1 MSRCTHE
8 RFKMPNF
15 DDKPSVADE
24 RSVPTRLF
32 RNGNSQ
38 AVRIP
43 KALAYEGVDIRVEI
57 ERRGDE
63 LVVRPVKRQL
73 NGLAGAFRR
82 LRPYVQGFERDQP
95 TQEPR
100 SWDADPA
107 LPLD

>member
-1 MSRCTHE
+1 
-8 RFKMPNF
+8 MPSF
-15 DDKPSVADE
+15 EDKPSAANE

-43 KALAYEGVDIRVEI
+43 RALAYEGVDVSVEI

-73 NGLAGAFRR
+73 HELAGAFRK
-82 LRPYVQGFERDQP
+82 LGSHVQGFERDQP
-95 TQEPR
+95 IQEPR
-100 SWDADPA
+100 LWDAHPA
-107 LPLD
+107 KLVD